1 VVVVVPLKE
10 GPRERAMELV
20 DQGPP
25 FDVELTH
32 LERHEMFLSDN
43 EAIFDFE
50 TPGGEPP
57 IKLDAEGP
65 ALHEAAKAGAEVMAG
80 SPRKAVQVFSW
91 DRGS

>member
-20 DQGPP
+20 EQGPP

-32 LERHEMFLSDN
+32 LERHEVFLSDN

-57 IKLDAEGP
+57 IKLDAESP